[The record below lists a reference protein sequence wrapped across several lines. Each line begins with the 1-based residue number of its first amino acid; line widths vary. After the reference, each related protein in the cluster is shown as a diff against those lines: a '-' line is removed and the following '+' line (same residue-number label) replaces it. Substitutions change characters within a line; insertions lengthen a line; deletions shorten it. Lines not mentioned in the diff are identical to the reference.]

1 MEDIKDRIYFAA
13 CKISN
18 QTMTLAEMNIPAEKE
33 RCLSIYAESWEK
45 GEKFY
50 TGDVE
55 TAMEKMSI
63 MLGMAKRGE
72 NCDEEKEIKAAAERL
87 VSALQNANVKHWLS
101 GITREQMVSACN
113 ALGRDAFVS
122 YSDEQM
128 SVVDMARRWSDVHE
142 DEKEIVICGDDMLP

>member
-1 MEDIKDRIYFAA
+1 MEDIKDRIYLAA

-18 QTMTLAEMNIPAEKE
+18 QTMMLAECHIPSEKE
-33 RCLSIYAESWEK
+33 RCLNVYVEAVKS

-101 GITREQMVSACN
+101 SITREQMVSACN

-128 SVVDMARRWSDVHE
+128 SVVDMARKWNEIHE
-142 DEKEIVICGDDMLP
+142 GEKEIIICMGDMMP